1 MRLCFGLLIALSLH
15 AMSLGQDC
23 GPNPEMN
30 VQWSSNFKNA
40 TVHEACSATKAGATL
55 IGEDFLFQGNY
66 DANACQHDS
75 MSEDQQTQYTQAE
88 ILHKNPPITPPHSNP
103 PTTSP
108 APTL

>member
-30 VQWSSNFKNA
+30 VQWSSNFQNA
-40 TVHEACSATKAGATL
+40 TVHQACSATKAGATL

-66 DANACQHDS
+66 DSNACQPDPMTEERAS
-75 MSEDQQTQYTQAE
+75 QYIQAE
-88 ILHKNPPITPPHSNP
+88 LSKTTPPIVATGGYM
-103 PTTSP
+103 
-108 APTL
+108 A